1 MEMHRTDCAL
11 EPGLSDLFGFTH
23 APRLGLWPRHRG
35 CFFFFFSSKVERRHL
50 GLITAERPSI

>member
-35 CFFFFFSSKVERRHL
+35 LFFFFLAVKWSE
-50 GLITAERPSI
+50 GTWG

>member
-35 CFFFFFSSKVERRHL
+35 LFFFFFLAVKWSE
-50 GLITAERPSI
+50 GTWD